1 MVFTQNELK
10 FFRSDD
16 QLSVLK
22 DDITV
27 AFKYNAEVQKVAMI
41 CQKTLNT
48 ITCSLPKVQSVG
60 QMS

>member
-10 FFRSDD
+10 FFRPDD

-27 AFKYNAEVQKVAMI
+27 AFKYNAEVQKVALI
-41 CQKTLNT
+41 CQKT
-48 ITCSLPKVQSVG
+48 
-60 QMS
+60 